1 MLYRLFPHEPGAG
14 PHDEWGPLR
23 VARAYQGW
31 GRHDNP
37 DAYGALY
44 LSREPAAAVVERLR
58 RLLGRELSE
67 ARLHPK
73 GRTLSL
79 AGIDDGALDP
89 LPDLDDPQELL
100 DRGLR
105 PSVVASRERDRT
117 QPIALAAFEEGHDG
131 ISWWSTVEASWTNV
145 TLFAER
151 ALPKLSLAGDP
162 EPLSMEHP
170 ALLEA
175 AEAIGLPVA

>member
-1 MLYRLFPHEPGAG
+1 MLYRLFPHEQGAG
-14 PHDEWGPLR
+14 SEDEWGALH

-44 LSREPAAAVVERLR
+44 LSREPAAAVAERLR
-58 RLLGRELSE
+58 RLLGRELTE
-67 ARLHPK
+67 AGLHPR

-79 AGIDDGALDP
+79 AAIDDAALNP

-117 QPIALAAFEEGHDG
+117 QPIALAAFEEGRDG
-131 ISWWSTVEASWTNV
+131 ISWWSTVESSWTNV

-151 ALPKLSLAGDP
+151 AIPKILLAGDP

-170 ALLEA
+170 AVLEA
-175 AEAIGLPVA
+175 AEALGLPVA

>member
-1 MLYRLFPHEPGAG
+1 MLYRLFPHAPGARS
-14 PHDEWGPLR
+14 HDEWGPLH

-44 LSREPAAAVVERLR
+44 LSREPAAAVAERLR

-67 ARLHPK
+67 ARLHPG
-73 GRTLSL
+73 GRTLAL
-79 AGIDDGALDP
+79 AEIDESELGP
-89 LPDLDDPQELL
+89 LPDLDDPAELL
-100 DRGLR
+100 ERGLR
-105 PSVVASRERDRT
+105 PSMVASRERDRT

-131 ISWWSTVEASWTNV
+131 LAWWSTVEASWTNV

-151 ALPKLSLAGDP
+151 ALPKLSLAADP
-162 EPLSMEHP
+162 QPLSMEHP
-170 ALLEA
+170 AV
-175 AEAIGLPVA
+175 AEAVEALGLPTA

>member
-1 MLYRLFPHEPGAG
+1 MLYRLFPHAPGARS
-14 PHDEWGPLR
+14 HDEWGPLH

-44 LSREPAAAVVERLR
+44 LSRQPAAAVAERLR

-67 ARLHPK
+67 ARLHPG
-73 GRTLSL
+73 GRTLAL
-79 AGIDDGALDP
+79 AEIDESELGP
-89 LPDLDDPQELL
+89 LPDLDDPAELL
-100 DRGLR
+100 ERGLR
-105 PSVVASRERDRT
+105 PSMVASRERDRT
-117 QPIALAAFEEGHDG
+117 QPIALAAFEEGRDG
-131 ISWWSTVEASWTNV
+131 LAWWSTVESSWTNV

-170 ALLEA
+170 AV
-175 AEAIGLPVA
+175 AEAVEALGLPTA